1 MWLKQAICQYSNRLS
16 LDNQA
21 KPWDP
26 LWIKNRGLSS
36 ADVSRRFGQAVMI
49 PLVQHLNRDLQLS
62 LQCAPGGSAVP
73 CFHILNRTE
82 FFGKVYMANPLNG
95 RAFFRYPNGLSVE
108 IHSYHFLLEDLRK
121 RQGVNQTTENMII
134 RKPRGFSR

>member
-49 PLVQHLNRDLQLS
+49 PLVQHLNRDLKLS

-73 CFHILNRTE
+73 CFRILNRTE
-82 FFGKVYMANPLNG
+82 LFGTVSMTNPLNAC
-95 RAFFRYPNGLSVE
+95 AFFRYPNGLSVE
-108 IHSYHFLLEDLRK
+108 IHSYHDLLEDLRN
-121 RQGVNQTTENMII
+121 RQGLDQTTGNMII